1 MIGTE
6 QNKTASDALKSV
18 SCVKS
23 CSGQGVCN
31 DGKCK
36 KKNARRVPGGECHLA
51 SHLPGSALRTF
62 VES

>member
-36 KKNARRVPGGECHLA
+36 KKNARRVPQG
-51 SHLPGSALRTF
+51 SHTFFTFKFKDFSRTF
-62 VES
+62 PG